1 MKRLLISALFCVSSL
16 AFAGDAAKLTHI
28 GASADGSSFAFMES
42 GIGDGMG
49 NAYARIRV
57 IDTLNNKFASPS
69 FERFQTE
76 EEMENPAIN
85 LLSVEADVLKKA
97 DATFKKLN
105 ISSAIKGTLVASR
118 KVTDLEARK
127 LKELSFST
135 SAIIGGLGSPT
146 YKLKLSLSKATPAA
160 GVSCLGSPDQ
170 AKKLKLEITDNQSK
184 KTRVLQADTTLPASR
199 GCVHNYEIED
209 VVVIQPDQLS
219 DLASKVVVLLRVY
232 TYGFEG
238 EDVRYMAISGALT
251 VE

>member
-1 MKRLLISALFCVSSL
+1 MKRLLISALFCVSAL

-28 GASADGSSFAFMES
+28 GASADGASFAFMES

-49 NAYARIRV
+49 NAYARIRI
-57 IDTLNNKFASPS
+57 IDTLKNKYAAPAI
-69 FERFQTE
+69 ERFQTE
-76 EEMENPAIN
+76 EEMENPSIN

-97 DATFKKLN
+97 DATLKKLN
-105 ISSAIKGTLVASR
+105 ITTAIKGNIVASR

-127 LKELSFST
+127 LKELSFSV
-135 SAIIGGLGSPT
+135 SAIIAGLVSPS

-160 GVSCLGSPDQ
+160 GAACLVPDQ

-184 KTRVLQADTTLPASR
+184 KTRTLQADASLPATR

-209 VVVIQPDQLS
+209 VVVIQPDQSS

-238 EDVRYMAISGALT
+238 EDVRYMAISGALN